1 MDHVVNAYNRLDTP
15 IVRGEGAYLFDKDG
29 ISTTSLGHCHPYIT
43 DKLKEQLS
51 SLWHC
56 SNIFTIPEQ
65 ERLADRLTTLTF
77 ADKVFFCSSGLEA
90 TEAAIKFIRR
100 YFYSKR
106 QAKRNR
112 IVTIEGG
119 FHGRSIAAISAGNS
133 EKSREG
139 FAPLLSGFDKV
150 PRNDIKA
157 LEKKISNETA
167 AVFLEPIQSEGG
179 VYPLDVEYLQKVRK
193 ITKAQG
199 IILCFDEVQCGYGR
213 IGSLFYYQN
222 VGIEPDMLTC
232 AKAMGNGFPLAA
244 CLVKDYI
251 AEAITPGTHGSTYG
265 GNPLAMTVG
274 NAVLDI
280 MLKEGFFDHVK
291 RISKYLK
298 EKLLPLA
305 KEFPE
310 MISEVRGE
318 GLLMGIELATPVAD
332 KVISRS
338 LDKGAE
344 IGLTSISRSRVNKLK
359 LDGNKRARIID
370 RLLNKKELT
379 IGTIFSPLTLGI
391 QFIVN
396 LILKLCGLHKDKEVI
411 SAADAM
417 RNMITL
423 HRSEGTML
431 QQDLDML
438 SSILDL
444 AETEIS
450 QIMTHRRN
458 LFSLDINR
466 SKEELIREILTSSHS
481 RIPLWQ
487 KEPDDIIGVIHVK
500 GLINALREK
509 NNKAEEVD
517 ITQVMSKP
525 WFIPES
531 TPLSVQLHN
540 FRKNRKHLAFV
551 IDEYGALQGIVTLED
566 ILEEIVG
573 EISDEHDLITENFI
587 KKISDNMYHIEGK
600 STIRDI
606 NRQLHWNLPDEEA
619 TTLAG
624 MIVNEIERIPDEG
637 EEFSMY
643 DTVKITAEE
652 LKGYIERI
660 EKLEQEKRDVQ
671 DHIRD
676 VYVKAADE
684 GWDIKVMKQIIRLRK
699 MDDDDREEQEILLD
713 TYKRALGMSYEEELK
728 NLSGKNA
735 VVIGRSNIVGKPMF
749 HLLLQENCTAT
760 ILHSQSKDLAEYC
773 SKADIVVAA
782 VGKPNFVQ
790 ADWIKKGAIVI
801 DVGINSVNVGELV
814 GDVDFEGIKGKTKAI
829 TPVPGGV
836 GPMTIAFLMMNTVI
850 AACLQKGVDASN
862 FIS

>member
-1 MDHVVNAYNRLDTP
+1 M
-15 IVRGEGAYLFDKDG
+15 IVKVL
-29 ISTTSLGHCHPYIT
+29 STTSLGHCSISYIT

-100 YFYSKR
+100 YFYSKG

-112 IVTIEGG
+112 IITIEGG
-119 FHGRSIAAISAGNS
+119 FHGRSIAAISAGGS

-157 LEKKISNETA
+157 LEKKISDETA

-213 IGSLFYYQN
+213 I
-222 VGIEPDMLTC
+222 
-232 AKAMGNGFPLAA
+232 AA

-359 LDGNKRARIID
+359 LDG
-370 RLLNKKELT
+370 
-379 IGTIFSPLTLGI
+379 I

-458 LFSLDINR
+458 LFSLDIDRN
-466 SKEELIREILTSSHS
+466 KEELIREILTSSHS
-481 RIPLWQ
+481 RVPLWQ
-487 KEPDDIIGVIHVK
+487 KARRYYRC
-500 GLINALREK
+500 NSRERS
-509 NNKAEEVD
+509 NKC
-517 ITQVMSKP
+517 
-525 WFIPES
+525 
-531 TPLSVQLHN
+531 
-540 FRKNRKHLAFV
+540 LAR
-551 IDEYGALQGIVTLED
+551 E
-566 ILEEIVG
+566 
-573 EISDEHDLITENFI
+573 
-587 KKISDNMYHIEGK
+587 

-606 NRQLHWNLPDEEA
+606 NRQLYWNLPDEEA

-643 DTVKITAEE
+643 GFRFKILKKDKNIITVVE
-652 LKGYIERI
+652 
-660 EKLEQEKRDVQ
+660 VQ
-671 DHIRD
+671 
-676 VYVKAADE
+676 VK
-684 GWDIKVMKQIIRLRK
+684 
-699 MDDDDREEQEILLD
+699 
-713 TYKRALGMSYEEELK
+713 T
-728 NLSGKNA
+728 
-735 VVIGRSNIVGKPMF
+735 
-749 HLLLQENCTAT
+749 
-760 ILHSQSKDLAEYC
+760 
-773 SKADIVVAA
+773 
-782 VGKPNFVQ
+782 
-790 ADWIKKGAIVI
+790 
-801 DVGINSVNVGELV
+801 
-814 GDVDFEGIKGKTKAI
+814 
-829 TPVPGGV
+829 
-836 GPMTIAFLMMNTVI
+836 
-850 AACLQKGVDASN
+850 
-862 FIS
+862 